1 MKKIFSILFL
11 LSICL
16 VTFSQTPFKSGID
29 VKGTANLHDT
39 TKVNKLKFAD
49 GSVQTTAGGGGVVTL
64 NDNILHWNGGY
75 NYYTPF
81 QAYQS
86 NAFYWNGSVLDFG
99 GPNNSKLFGSRDT
112 AYWNLPLTR
121 KIKASDT
128 ARWAVNASDTAKVI
142 KNKLAEDST
151 INIDYTG
158 SNVMANIIN
167 RSIGTVFSIDNR
179 SIGIGFNIINR
190 DNGYPWTV
198 LDNSG
203 NPLSTMDRYGNIRHG
218 SSTETDSI
226 LATRGYVKNNS
237 IRANA
242 TTTLTGNT
250 AIIVP
255 ATEHPFYVMAAS
267 KTPAAGIETYVYTDS
282 SFWSRIAGGKN
293 KQSNS
298 YNTIVSD
305 RTNIKLNSN
314 GVNKSTTVILDSIG
328 LRYTQ
333 RNTEPHHYVSSPF
346 GIPDK
351 YYVDSLKNSIVTTD
365 STGILN
371 NIYGKITPFATQL
384 AGAFDNSSTNPIHT
398 NRLNYDGYLYTSG
411 LFAYG
416 TTNGIY
422 GDVSDPS
429 GAALNAYSSNGG
441 WLFSGDMAGVGS
453 AHNLLLLRRLSSTGN
468 ATGDLISVLDNPTT
482 VGTKSGSILKA
493 TIGSTER
500 LRLDPRVK
508 GNADSTAYVF
518 DTDRQLLATDTLFN
532 IKNHGSGKFKVLYNG
547 DLILSGNIKN
557 PQYTGSLTDDT
568 PTSSEITSIVGSAS
582 TKGSGFKAVIKDSN
596 GTGLLYIVES
606 DGTYWYYTVMTKAL

>member
-1 MKKIFSILFL
+1 MKKLILL
-11 LSICL
+11 LLLIPFISKA
-16 VTFSQTPFKSGID
+16 QTPVQVTQPYNFTKYALW
-29 VKGTANLHDT
+29 KGDT
-39 TKVNKLKFAD
+39 LWNRQRVVDWVASHG
-49 GSVQTTAGGGGVVTL
+49 GSGGVTPT
-64 NDNILHWNGGY
+64 DNILHWNTGSS
-75 NYYTPF
+75 YYTPF
-81 QAYQS
+81 SAYTS

-99 GPNNSKLFGSRDT
+99 GQNNAKLLGSHDT
-112 AYWNLPLTR
+112 TYWNLPLTR

-128 ARWAVNASDTAKVI
+128 ARWETPSHLRNYHLRDTGIV
-142 KNKLAEDST
+142 
-151 INIDYTG
+151 INIDNSTTG
-158 SNVMANIIN
+158 IPFEVKNDLDNGLFAIDYLGNAYHG
-167 RSIGTVFSIDNR
+167 SIGQ
-179 SIGIGFNIINR
+179 
-190 DNGYPWTV
+190 
-198 LDNSG
+198 
-203 NPLSTMDRYGNIRHG
+203 
-218 SSTETDSI
+218 TDSI

-255 ATEHPFYVMAAS
+255 ATEHPFYIMAAS
-267 KTPAAGIETYVYTDS
+267 NTPAAGMETYVFTDS

-298 YNTIVSD
+298 YNTIVAD

-314 GVNKSTTVILDSIG
+314 GVNKATTVILDSIG
-328 LRYTQ
+328 LRYTK
-333 RNTEPHHYVSSPF
+333 RNTESHHYISSPF

-351 YYVDSLKNSIVTTD
+351 EYVDSLKNSIVTTD

-371 NIYGKITPFATQL
+371 NIYGKITPFATQY
-384 AGAFDNSSTNPIHT
+384 AGAFDNSVTDPVHT

-422 GDVSDPS
+422 GNVSDPS
-429 GAALNAYSSNGG
+429 GAALSVYSSNGG

-453 AHNLLLLRRLSSTGN
+453 ANNLLLLRRLSSTGN

-557 PQYTGSLTDDT
+557 PQYTGSLTDVT

-582 TKGSGFKAVIKDSN
+582 TNGAGFKAVIKDSN

>member
-1 MKKIFSILFL
+1 MKKLILL
-11 LSICL
+11 LLLIPFISKA
-16 VTFSQTPFKSGID
+16 QTPVQVTQPYNFTKYALW
-29 VKGTANLHDT
+29 KGDT
-39 TKVNKLKFAD
+39 LWNRQRVVDWVASHG
-49 GSVQTTAGGGGVVTL
+49 GSGGVTPT
-64 NDNILHWNGGY
+64 DNILHWNTGSS
-75 NYYTPF
+75 YYTPF
-81 QAYQS
+81 SAYTS

-99 GPNNSKLFGSRDT
+99 GQNNAKLLGSHDT
-112 AYWNLPLTR
+112 TYWNLPLTR

-128 ARWAVNASDTAKVI
+128 ARWETPSHLRNYHLRDTGIV
-142 KNKLAEDST
+142 
-151 INIDYTG
+151 INIDNSTTG
-158 SNVMANIIN
+158 IPFEVKNDLDNGLFAIDYLGNAYHG
-167 RSIGTVFSIDNR
+167 SIGQ
-179 SIGIGFNIINR
+179 
-190 DNGYPWTV
+190 
-198 LDNSG
+198 
-203 NPLSTMDRYGNIRHG
+203 
-218 SSTETDSI
+218 TDSI

-255 ATEHPFYVMAAS
+255 ATEHPFYIMAAS
-267 KTPAAGIETYVYTDS
+267 NTPAAGMETYVFTDS

-298 YNTIVSD
+298 YNTIVAD

-314 GVNKSTTVILDSIG
+314 GVNKATTVILDSIG
-328 LRYTQ
+328 LRYTK
-333 RNTEPHHYVSSPF
+333 RNTESHHYISSPF

-351 YYVDSLKNSIVTTD
+351 EYVDSLKNSIVTTD

-371 NIYGKITPFATQL
+371 NIYGKITPFATQH
-384 AGAFDNSSTNPIHT
+384 AGAFDNSVTDPVHT
-398 NRLNYDGYLYTSG
+398 NRLNYDGKLYS
-411 LFAYG
+411 LFRG
-416 TTNGIY
+416 TTTGGSDGRILEVVNTGTDVGISILNNSSGVGNQIINYADGSGIY
-422 GDVSDPS
+422 INNQSS
-429 GAALNAYSSNGG
+429 GNGLRILTYSSGNGVSLENSSMSETSCNMLSMSRTAIG
-441 WLFSGDMAGVGS
+441 TANHSG
-453 AHNLLLLRRLSSTGN
+453 NFIYIN
-468 ATGDLISVLDNPTT
+468 DNPTT
-482 VGTKSGSILKA
+482 SGTKSGSILKA

-557 PQYTGSLTDDT
+557 PQYTGSLTDVT

-582 TKGSGFKAVIKDSN
+582 TKGAGFKAVIKDSN

>member
-1 MKKIFSILFL
+1 MKKLILL
-11 LSICL
+11 LLLIPFISKA
-16 VTFSQTPFKSGID
+16 QTPVQVTQPYNFTKYALW
-29 VKGTANLHDT
+29 KGDT
-39 TKVNKLKFAD
+39 LWNRQRVVDWVASHG
-49 GSVQTTAGGGGVVTL
+49 GSGGVTPT
-64 NDNILHWNGGY
+64 DNILHWNTGSS
-75 NYYTPF
+75 YYTPF
-81 QAYQS
+81 SAYTS

-99 GPNNSKLFGSRDT
+99 GQNNAKLLGSHDT
-112 AYWNLPLTR
+112 TYWNLPLTR

-128 ARWAVNASDTAKVI
+128 ARWETPSHLRNYHLRDTGIV
-142 KNKLAEDST
+142 
-151 INIDYTG
+151 INIDNSTTG
-158 SNVMANIIN
+158 IPFEVKNDLDNGLFAIDYLGNAYHG
-167 RSIGTVFSIDNR
+167 SIGQ
-179 SIGIGFNIINR
+179 
-190 DNGYPWTV
+190 
-198 LDNSG
+198 
-203 NPLSTMDRYGNIRHG
+203 
-218 SSTETDSI
+218 TDSI

-255 ATEHPFYVMAAS
+255 ATEHPFYIMAAS
-267 KTPAAGIETYVYTDS
+267 NTPAAGMETYVFTDS

-298 YNTIVSD
+298 YNTIVAD

-314 GVNKSTTVILDSIG
+314 GVNKATTVILDSIG
-328 LRYTQ
+328 LRYTK
-333 RNTEPHHYVSSPF
+333 RNTESHHYISSPF

-351 YYVDSLKNSIVTTD
+351 EYVDSLKNSIVTTD

-371 NIYGKITPFATQL
+371 NIYGKITPFATQY
-384 AGAFDNSSTNPIHT
+384 AGAFDNSVTDPVHT

-422 GDVSDPS
+422 GNVSDPS
-429 GAALNAYSSNGG
+429 GAALSVYSSNGG

-453 AHNLLLLRRLSSTGN
+453 ANNLLLLRRLSSTGN

-557 PQYTGSLTDDT
+557 PQYTGSLTDVT

-582 TKGSGFKAVIKDSN
+582 TKGAGFKAVIKDSN

>member
-1 MKKIFSILFL
+1 MKKLILL
-11 LSICL
+11 LLLIPFISKA
-16 VTFSQTPFKSGID
+16 QTPVQVTQPYNFTKYALW
-29 VKGTANLHDT
+29 KGDT
-39 TKVNKLKFAD
+39 LWNRQRVVDWVASHG
-49 GSVQTTAGGGGVVTL
+49 GSGGVTPT
-64 NDNILHWNGGY
+64 DNILHWNTGSS
-75 NYYTPF
+75 YYTPF
-81 QAYQS
+81 SAYTS

-99 GPNNSKLFGSRDT
+99 GQNNAKLLGSHDT
-112 AYWNLPLTR
+112 TYWNLPLTR

-128 ARWAVNASDTAKVI
+128 ARWETPSHLRNYHLRDTGIV
-142 KNKLAEDST
+142 
-151 INIDYTG
+151 INIDNSTTG
-158 SNVMANIIN
+158 IPFEVKNDLDNGLFAIDYLGNAYHG
-167 RSIGTVFSIDNR
+167 SIGQ
-179 SIGIGFNIINR
+179 
-190 DNGYPWTV
+190 
-198 LDNSG
+198 
-203 NPLSTMDRYGNIRHG
+203 
-218 SSTETDSI
+218 TDSI

-250 AIIVP
+250 EIIVP
-255 ATEHPFYVMAAS
+255 ATEHPFYIMAAS
-267 KTPAAGIETYVYTDS
+267 NTPAAGMETYVFTDS

-298 YNTIVSD
+298 YNTIVAD

-314 GVNKSTTVILDSIG
+314 GVNKATTVILDSIG
-328 LRYTQ
+328 LRYTK
-333 RNTEPHHYVSSPF
+333 RNTEPHHYISSPF

-351 YYVDSLKNSIVTTD
+351 EYVDSLKNSIVTTD

-371 NIYGKITPFATQL
+371 NIYGKITPFATQH
-384 AGAFDNSSTNPIHT
+384 AGAFDNSVTDPVHT

-422 GDVSDPS
+422 SNVSDPS
-429 GAALNAYSSNGG
+429 GAALSAYSSNGG

-453 AHNLLLLRRLSSTGN
+453 ANNLLLLRRLSSTGN

-557 PQYTGSLTDDT
+557 PQYTGSLTDVT

-582 TKGSGFKAVIKDSN
+582 TKGAGFKAVIKDSN